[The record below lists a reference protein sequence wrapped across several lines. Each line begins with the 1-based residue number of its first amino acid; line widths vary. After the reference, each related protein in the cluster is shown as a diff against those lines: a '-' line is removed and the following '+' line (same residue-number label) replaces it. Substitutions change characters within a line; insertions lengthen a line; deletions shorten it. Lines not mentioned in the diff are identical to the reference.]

1 MNPDQ
6 TDLIDRL
13 KTHFEPEAFVF
24 SRGIERETLR
34 VDAKGNLAMT
44 PHPTELGSKLTHP
57 TITTD
62 FSEAQLELITPV
74 SQSIAETLKTMNDT
88 HRFVY
93 SKIGEEILW
102 ASSMPCVLQGETPI
116 PLADY
121 GSSNLAQLKKT
132 YRHGLGI
139 RYGRSMQTICAV
151 HYNFSFSDTLWKNL
165 AMMEAKD
172 NTSAYRSKRYFD
184 VMRNFRRFSWLA
196 IYLTGASPAVCNSF
210 VKGQKH
216 QLEKFD
222 EGSLYIKNATSLRNG
237 DDLGYKS
244 VEQSELIDI
253 CYNGLDSYIHS
264 LAEAVTTPVPRYTQM
279 SQASGAAAQDAP
291 VQVND
296 SVLQSEAE
304 FYTTI
309 RAKRVPAA
317 GANFL
322 RTLQD
327 DGVEY
332 IEVRLLDVNPYLPLG
347 VDETTMHF
355 IDMLLLHCLLCESP
369 IHDGPLCR
377 SVDENVVEVVGNGRE
392 TSTLLSDNG
401 EPKSIYQ
408 WGKEILGQL
417 DLIAKHLDQL
427 EGGNHHQKAIAA
439 QLDKIEDSSLTP
451 SGQILADMASQSIP
465 FFRFSMNQSLKHKDY
480 FLKQP
485 LSEEELSHFDAI
497 AEKSIKDQ
505 VVIEEQDELPFETYL
520 ENLNMEYH
528 TLIKV

>member
-1 MNPDQ
+1 MSPEQ
-6 TDLIDRL
+6 TDLINKL
-13 KTHFEPEAFVF
+13 KTHFKPAAFVF
-24 SRGIERETLR
+24 NRGIERETLR
-34 VDAKGNLAMT
+34 VDAKGNLAST
-44 PHPTELGSKLTHP
+44 SHPASLGSKLTHP

-74 SQSIAETLKTMNDT
+74 SSSIQETMKTLNDI

-93 SKIGEEILW
+93 SKVGDEILW
-102 ASSMPCVLQGETPI
+102 SSSMPCVLQGETPI
-116 PLADY
+116 PLAQY
-121 GSSNLAQLKKT
+121 GNSNLAKLKTT
-132 YRHGLGI
+132 YRNGLGI

-151 HYNFSFSDTLWKNL
+151 HYNFSFSDALWEGL
-165 AMMEAKD
+165 AEMEGKE

-210 VKGQKH
+210 VKGQDH
-216 QLEKFD
+216 HLDKFD

-253 CYNGLDSYIHS
+253 CYNGLENYVHS
-264 LAEAVTTPVPRYTQM
+264 LAEAVTTPVKRYTEM
-279 SQASGAAAQDAP
+279 SQASETA

-317 GANFL
+317 GTNFL
-322 RTLQD
+322 RTLRE

-347 VDETTMHF
+347 VDETTMRF
-355 IDMLLLHCLLCESP
+355 IDILLLHCLLSDSP
-369 IHDGPLCR
+369 VHDGPLCR
-377 SVDENVVEVVGNGRE
+377 SVDENVVEIVSNGRD
-392 TSTLLSDNG
+392 TSTMLSDNG
-401 EPKSIYQ
+401 ESKSIYQ
-408 WGKEILGQL
+408 WGKEILDQL
-417 DLIAKHLDQL
+417 DMIAIHLDEV
-427 EGGNHHQKAIAA
+427 EGGNSHQKAIRD

-451 SGQILADMASQSIP
+451 SGKILADMASQSIP

-480 FLKQP
+480 FLNQP
-485 LSEEELSHFDAI
+485 LTTEEQSHFDSI
-497 AEKSIKDQ
+497 AKKSIKDQ
-505 VVIEEQDELPFETYL
+505 QLIEDNDDLPFDTYL
-520 ENLNMEYH
+520 DNLNMEYH
-528 TLIKV
+528 KLM